1 MTCHESGVRYEF
13 QKLGNGFVVCFYR
26 SSYQESTGK
35 VRVNDL
41 NPSQE
46 RIMNYLYE
54 NKKITNREVCGL
66 LDVKESRA
74 YKILSE
80 MNKKGS

>member
-1 MTCHESGVRYEF
+1 
-13 QKLGNGFVVCFYR
+13 
-26 SSYQESTGK
+26 
-35 VRVNDL
+35 
-41 NPSQE
+41 
-46 RIMNYLYE
+46 MNYLYE